1 MTIQLLV
8 TCDDCG
14 LSEGINLTA
23 ARLHEQGLVTCAS
36 LMTNFPAVSH
46 ALDLFRQHPA
56 LELGVHLN
64 LSDGFP
70 VSPLEP
76 NTELIRADG
85 QFRDRYML
93 FARGVFPSDGMMEQ
107 MRTELRA
114 QIEVMCQAGLQPAH
128 LTTHCHFHVL
138 PALRELV
145 YDLAEEYG
153 VTWVRSYSH
162 KATSIPFNPLIDKG
176 TQERKTKAF
185 IVPNYIVTL
194 RHWLD
199 KSPEAMLTELRSL
212 NGTVEIVVHGGMMND
227 ETFPMD
233 VRYNPQDRYYET
245 VYLEKVYRLMQ
256 TQPVPEITIRP
267 LSRAEGRK

>member
-23 ARLHEQGLVTCAS
+23 ARLHEQGIVTCAS
-36 LMTNFPAVSH
+36 LMTNFPAVPH
-46 ALDLFRQHPA
+46 ALALFRQHPT

-70 VSPLEP
+70 VSSLGP
-76 NTELIRADG
+76 NTDLTRADG

-93 FARGVFPSDGMMEQ
+93 FAKGVFPSGIMMEQ

-114 QIEVMCQAGLQPAH
+114 QIEVLCHAGIHPAH

-162 KATSIPFNPLIDKG
+162 KSTSIPFNLLIDKG
-176 TQERKTKAF
+176 TQERKSGAF
-185 IVPNYIVTL
+185 VVPNYIVTL

-199 KSPEAMLTELRSL
+199 RPPDELLTELRSL

-227 ETFPMD
+227 ETFPVD
-233 VRYNPQDRYYET
+233 VRYTPQDRYYET
-245 VYLEKVYRLMQ
+245 MYLEKVYRLIQ
-256 TQPVPEITIRP
+256 SQDAPEIVIQP
-267 LSRAEGRK
+267 LSGAKGRT

>member
-36 LMTNFPAVSH
+36 LMTNFPGVTH
-46 ALDLFRQHPA
+46 ALDLFRQYPS

-70 VSPLEP
+70 ISALEP
-76 NTELIRADG
+76 NSELIRADG
-85 QFRDRYML
+85 QFRDRYVL
-93 FARGVFPSDGMMEQ
+93 FARGVFPSDAMMEQ

-114 QIEVMCQAGLQPAH
+114 QIDVLRMAGIRPAH

-162 KATSIPFNPLIDKG
+162 KATSTPYNLLIDKG
-176 TQERKTKAF
+176 TKEGKSEAF
-185 IVPNYIVTL
+185 IVPNYLVTL

-199 KSPEAMLTELRSL
+199 RSPEALLNELRSL
-212 NGTVEIVVHGGMMND
+212 NGTVEIIVHGGMMND
-227 ETFPMD
+227 ETFPAD
-233 VRYNPQDRYYET
+233 VRYSPQDRYYET
-245 VYLEKVYRLMQ
+245 VFLEKVYRLIQ
-256 TQPVPEITIRP
+256 TEASPEIVIRP
-267 LSRAEGRK
+267 LAGEQGRP